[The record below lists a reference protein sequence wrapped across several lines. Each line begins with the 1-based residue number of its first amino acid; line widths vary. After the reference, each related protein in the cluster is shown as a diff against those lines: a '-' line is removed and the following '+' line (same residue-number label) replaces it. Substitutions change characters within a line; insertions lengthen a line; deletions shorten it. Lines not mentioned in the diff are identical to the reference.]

1 LSQQTALGLQTSSIA
16 LMVALTPVAGWLAD
30 RFGVAPSVMAGI
42 AACAVAAVPL
52 LAILR
57 DGDPTND
64 LFAELAFSV
73 CIIATLPPYQVWLAE
88 RFPRDLRASGLG
100 LAYNGAAGILGGI
113 TPLLCATAVEL
124 TGSTLAPG
132 AYVALACAVSLL
144 IAVRNA
150 GNRRSGARVSSFT
163 TELTAA
169 HCQPRVGLPFFCSLL
184 IGRLEMTDLVG
195 SSLLECGT
203 IGTRVT

>member
-1 LSQQTALGLQTSSIA
+1 MTASTSSATRVRYALLGVATANAFLLYLDRICMTTVVHSPSFFREMGLDDKHVGNVLSSFFFAYALGQL
-16 LMVALTPVAGWLAD
+16 PAGWLAD
-30 RFGVAPSVMAGI
+30 RFGRRTVVMAGL

-100 LAYNGAAGILGGI
+100 LAYNGAAGILGGL
-113 TPLLCATAVEL
+113 TPLLCTSLVEL
-124 TGSTLAPG
+124 TGSPLAPAG
-132 AYVALACAVSLL
+132 YVAVACLVSLAMAL
-144 IAVRNA
+144 R
-150 GNRRSGARVSSFT
+150 T
-163 TELTAA
+163 PDTTAA
-169 HCQPRVGLPFFCSLL
+169 PVR
-184 IGRLEMTDLVG
+184 
-195 SSLLECGT
+195 
-203 IGTRVT
+203 